1 MTTPV
6 SYTEVIKD
14 IDDFY
19 IDNSVNAY
27 VPTLD
32 KNLQFKPLSVSQM
45 KHFIEL
51 QVKAQKEQNEALPSV
66 DLVKDLNDCLVS
78 NYIGKDSDSLLQ
90 KLTILDRDCIVA
102 QLRASNNPS
111 VDVNEPDADEAT
123 TVSIEHV
130 LTGFKDNK
138 LDACCKR
145 HEKVFKFKTGQMKLK
160 LKIPTLQ
167 HDAYVN
173 EFFKKQL
180 KPLLKQG
187 KKAVEKHLEKILSQT
202 FFIELSKYIEILE
215 ISKKDTNTVLTF
227 DNTETLSQQ
236 LKLLEELPTSI
247 VVEINGFMKGIKEY
261 KDSVLFYVDSN
272 GNQKPLVVDVN
283 LFTTI

>member
-1 MTTPV
+1 MSTPV
-6 SYTEVIKD
+6 SYTDVIKD

-19 IDNSVNAY
+19 IENSVDVY

-32 KNLQFKPLSVSQM
+32 KKLKFKPLSVSQM

-66 DLVKDLNDCLVS
+66 DLVKDLNECLAT
-78 NYIGKDSDSLLQ
+78 NYIGKDSDTILQ
-90 KLTILDRDCIVA
+90 KLTTLDRDCIVA

-111 VDVNEPDADEAT
+111 VDVTDPETKEPVS
-123 TVSIEHV
+123 VSIEHI
-130 LTGFKDNK
+130 LTGFDDHK
-138 LDACCKR
+138 LDATNKR

-160 LKIPTLQ
+160 LKLPTLQ

-173 EFFKKQL
+173 EFFKAQL
-180 KPLLKQG
+180 KPVLKQG

-202 FFIELSKYIEILE
+202 FFIELSKYIEVLE
-215 ISKKDTNTVLTF
+215 ITKKDNNTVLTF
-227 DNTETLSQQ
+227 DNTQTLSQQ

-261 KDSVLFYVDSN
+261 KDAVLFYVDTD